1 VTSVEQASS
10 SNLDAVRNLIG
21 WAERLST
28 TAQDVERQVADFFDR
43 VRAA

>member
-1 VTSVEQASS
+1 V
-10 SNLDAVRNLIG
+10 IG

-28 TAQDVERQVADFFDR
+28 TAQDVERQVADFFAR